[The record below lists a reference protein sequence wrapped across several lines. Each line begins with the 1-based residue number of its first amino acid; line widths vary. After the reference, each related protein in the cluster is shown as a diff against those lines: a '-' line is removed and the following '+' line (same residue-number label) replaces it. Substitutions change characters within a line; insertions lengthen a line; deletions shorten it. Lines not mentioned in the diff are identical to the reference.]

1 MPNVDSFDASLEK
14 ADSAKTKSEG
24 LILYDDN
31 PYTPEII
38 PIESQNFH
46 GPGILSVTIYEGLG
60 FTAPSEYEE
69 YEPNLLPGTAAK
81 TQARDSILQNAN
93 YQKLPHAV
101 LEFDNSQIHIKAVS
115 GTTESP
121 VWNKERGSI
130 LPGKQKFDVFRAS
143 DLTIRLYIKHLHA
156 RSGNQHIFL
165 GAATITPVF
174 EPESTSQTKWL
185 QLGTGKL
192 HVKVEYAT
200 NKTLQIRT
208 TKPAKCY
215 RDRWTDSIS
224 RVWKWDSR
232 SCYASI
238 NIQKSV
244 DFSHGDVVQALIS
257 PVNNNPFIAPLKFAA
272 QAERKLCLFWPFIS
286 GGYLL
291 YHLQMA
297 RHFQIDRAR
306 FYAAEILVA
315 LECLHAQEPSYS
327 LDPSDLFLD
336 SIGHVVLCDPH
347 LLHLNMGY
355 SKVESDITEDCIA
368 PELLSDNESTSTT
381 TTASKWWTLGALL
394 YEMLTGLPPFYSED
408 VQERRRNILSK
419 PLEMNNLLPAYAQDL
434 IAKLL
439 IRNPNERLGSNGPSE
454 IKSHPFFGDIDW
466 TKVLRREYEP
476 AFNPPE
482 LIMSFAHC
490 RQHTMEEIQAR
501 LMEEFKD
508 FEWERPER
516 PTALLLTEPVQPA
529 VVPATKESH
538 PTTVQPSNVDVER
551 KEDWELVWRVKD
563 QMFYFFNR
571 STSAQEPI
579 AAPQQ
584 KHMPPTK
591 PSQAI
596 LSGHQDE
603 EADKNESSDA
613 NIHELPDEAQKQSAL
628 DEVLKMK
635 YFHLVPELL
644 KNYVV
649 NLNFDLNFS
658 PRKTP
663 LEYATELEDVNIV
676 ELFLENGA
684 DANFT
689 SKHGGRLPGPAL
701 LYAVRQGNHQLVEM
715 LIQKTD
721 RVHCTRALG
730 HAITKRDLPI
740 IDILLANGVR
750 CDFEDSDRQLSPMSR
765 DYEGGIPLDTWNM
778 TSDVDYE
785 SVEYLPPLVRAV
797 IVGDKDLV
805 RLLLVYGADV
815 NIGFHGLKES
825 DLPGLWRADV
835 SCGRPIQL
843 ALELEHHNLVQ
854 VLLDN
859 GADIDMA
866 QPVSQDYNCKMIP
879 RVAYYQIVSRLRSI
893 SLSATAAK

>member
-1 MPNVDSFDASLEK
+1 M
-14 ADSAKTKSEG
+14 
-24 LILYDDN
+24 
-31 PYTPEII
+31 
-38 PIESQNFH
+38 
-46 GPGILSVTIYEGLG
+46 TIYEGLG

-69 YEPNLLPGTAAK
+69 YLKYEPNLSPGTAAK
-81 TQARDSILQNAN
+81 TQARDSILPNAN

-121 VWNKERGSI
+121 VWNKERDSF

-156 RSGNQHIFL
+156 RGGNQHIFL

-174 EPESTSQTKWL
+174 ESESTSQTKWL
-185 QLGTGKL
+185 QMGTGKL
-192 HVKVEYAT
+192 HVKVEYAK

-208 TKPAKCY
+208 TKRARCY
-215 RDRWTDSIS
+215 KDRWTDSIS

-232 SCYASI
+232 GCYASI

-244 DFSHGDVVQALIS
+244 NFSHDDVVQALLS

-272 QAERKLCLFWPFIS
+272 QTERKFCLFWPFIS

-297 RHFQIDRAR
+297 RRFQIDRAR
-306 FYAAEILVA
+306 LYAAEILVA
-315 LECLHAQEPSYS
+315 LEWLQAQEPSYR

-355 SKVESDITEDCIA
+355 SKAESGITEDCIA
-368 PELLSDNESTSTT
+368 PELLSDNEFTSTT

-419 PLEMNNLLPAYAQDL
+419 PLETTNLLPASAQDL
-434 IAKLL
+434 ISKLL
-439 IRNPNERLGSNGPSE
+439 IRNPNERLGANGASE

-501 LMEEFKD
+501 LTEEFKD
-508 FEWERPER
+508 FEWKRPER
-516 PTALLLTEPVQPA
+516 PTALLLTAESFQPA

-538 PTTVQPSNVDVER
+538 PTTAQSSNVDVER

-563 QMFYFFNR
+563 QMFYFFNP

-579 AAPQQ
+579 ATLQQ

-591 PSQAI
+591 PLQAI
-596 LSGHQDE
+596 SSGHQDE
-603 EADKNESSDA
+603 EADNSESSDT
-613 NIHELPDEAQKQSAL
+613 NIHGLPNEAQRQDAL
-628 DEVLKMK
+628 DAVLGMK

-649 NLNFDLNFS
+649 NLNFDLSFAS
-658 PRKTP
+658 RKTP

-676 ELFLENGA
+676 ELFLDNGA
-684 DANFT
+684 DANLT
-689 SKHGGRLPGPAL
+689 AKNGGRLPGPAL
-701 LYAVRQGNHQLVEM
+701 FYAVRQGNHQLVEI
-715 LIQKTD
+715 LVQKTD
-721 RVHCTRALG
+721 RVPCTRALG

-750 CDFEDSDRQLSPMSR
+750 CDFEDSDRPLSSMSP
-765 DYEGGIPLDTWNM
+765 DHEGGTPLDTWNM
-778 TSDVDYE
+778 TCDVDYV

-797 IVGDKDLV
+797 ILGDKDLV
-805 RLLLVYGADV
+805 RLLLVHGADV

-825 DLPGLWRADV
+825 ELPGLWRADV

-843 ALELEHHNLVQ
+843 ALELEHHGLVQ

-859 GADIDMA
+859 GADIDIA
-866 QPVSQDYNCKMIP
+866 QPVSQDHNCKMIP
-879 RVAYYQIVSRLRSI
+879 RVVYHQIVLRLRSI
-893 SLSATAAK
+893 SSSATAAK